1 MEVPEQFHE
10 IKSNG
15 GLSPVDLKPMINTNF
30 TSLSSSLPNQNQLTQ
45 KSNGFDFSSFENLLG
60 DQKPNFKVKQTKEKS
75 MSPAVWCVECED
87 GLIILGK

>member
-1 MEVPEQFHE
+1 
-10 IKSNG
+10 
-15 GLSPVDLKPMINTNF
+15 MINTNF

-87 GLIILGK
+87 AARIWVCVDVFKLKHRV